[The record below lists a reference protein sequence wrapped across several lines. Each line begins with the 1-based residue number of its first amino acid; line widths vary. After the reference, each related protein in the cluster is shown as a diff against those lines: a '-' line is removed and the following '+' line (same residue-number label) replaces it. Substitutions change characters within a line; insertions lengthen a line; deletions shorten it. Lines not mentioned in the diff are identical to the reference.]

1 MKSTRIVTLLALAA
15 AAIPAVMAY
24 QNFAQSKAPDVPP
37 ELPVQAAKSPIS
49 LVEARAFSLAKPTT
63 HTWRLEQPQYDQGL
77 VLVLKVDPT
86 LVHPRQSAEP
96 VLYVGAQTAERV
108 NLGHESGHVVAIVPF
123 VNGAAID
130 LSVAP
135 IFFGTAE
142 LPERI
147 DGMRAAEEL
156 AAAIRAGAKAPGA
169 DVVGQVTLPAVSFDD
184 DYELKLFCS
193 DLIAQY
199 SPTEADL
206 VNGLRV
212 PRLGQ

>member
-1 MKSTRIVTLLALAA
+1 MNRTRILALLALAA
-15 AAIPAVMAY
+15 AVPAVLAY
-24 QNFAQSKAPDVPP
+24 QNFTQGKAPDVPP
-37 ELPVQAAKSPIS
+37 ELPAAAAKSPIS
-49 LVEARAFSLAKPTT
+49 VVEAREFTLGEPTT
-63 HTWRLEQPQYDQGL
+63 HFWRKEQPKYDRGL
-77 VLVLKVDPT
+77 VVVLKVDPT

-108 NLGHESGHVVAIVPF
+108 NLGHESGHVIAIVPF
-123 VNGAAID
+123 VDGAVID

-147 DGMRAAEEL
+147 DGVRAAEEL

-169 DVVGQVTLPAVSFDD
+169 DAIALVTQATVSFAD

-199 SPTEADL
+199 SPTETDL

-212 PRLGQ
+212 PRLPN